1 MKDVHDPKN
10 GAVSVP
16 HKQFETDSNN
26 YQEEAFDNNEHEA
39 TNNHVKVIKQT
50 LLPKQQSPSKSK
62 RNTTYKFRQL
72 AKTKKTTN
80 HGSTSLDTLGHWS

>member
-1 MKDVHDPKN
+1 MKDIHDPKN

-16 HKQFETDSNN
+16 HKQFETDSNDS
-26 YQEEAFDNNEHEA
+26 EEDAFGKNEHEA

-62 RNTTYKFRQL
+62 INTSDKLRQL

>member
-10 GAVSVP
+10 GAVSVR
-16 HKQFETDSNN
+16 HSQFETDSNDSK
-26 YQEEAFDNNEHEA
+26 EDACDKDEHEA

-62 RNTTYKFRQL
+62 RNTTYKLRQL